1 MASPRLR
8 SGRLH
13 CSLCSA
19 RRNSSVLAL
28 GQKMFDLRIF
38 GLTLSAIVLAC
49 AAVLLACYGSSA
61 EVSESEWEVQRCI
74 WRCLA
79 DSKGADD
86 PRYQA
91 CVGRMCDT
99 THAASARS
107 KAAEYLLREQIAR
120 ACGGKPGSI
129 DPGSVIERDL
139 TGDGRADLIIHHKG
153 ITCKRGGRSAACSSQ
168 GCSANFYVRRGNLL
182 HPTGELDAVE
192 KIRIDDGGMPTV
204 HLALRDG
211 KSSALHWDGR
221 EFRPASASS
230 ATTGH
235 PLDDFLGGLLPEC
248 KGTPEFER
256 FERTLAERYGFDLD
270 GTPVNPT
277 RQVAIP
283 ESVRSFF
290 GGPVATKQAESTKVV
305 VPLSGTFRSLA
316 LTALE
321 FHFGRENGIN
331 ITAVVFA
338 EPIGRVRAV
347 LGRDVSEGA
356 KRLKAAEK
364 ATGVPGEIEII
375 AVEGRV
381 VLLCDI
387 ST

>member
-1 MASPRLR
+1 M
-8 SGRLH
+8 
-13 CSLCSA
+13 
-19 RRNSSVLAL
+19 LAL

-38 GLTLSAIVLAC
+38 GLTLSAVVLAC
-49 AAVLLACYGSSA
+49 AAVLLACNGSSA
-61 EVSESEWEVQRCI
+61 EVSESEWEAQRCI

-79 DSKGADD
+79 DSKGAGD

-99 THAASARS
+99 PHAASARS

-120 ACGGKPGSI
+120 ACGGKTGSI

-153 ITCKRGGRSAACSSQ
+153 ITCKRGGRSALCNAQ
-168 GCSANFYVRRGNLL
+168 GCSTNLYVRRGNLL
-182 HPTGELDAVE
+182 HPVGELDAVE
-192 KIRIDDGGMPTV
+192 KIRIDDGGTSIV

-211 KSSALHWDGR
+211 KSSILQWDGR
-221 EFRPASASS
+221 EFRPASASL

-235 PLDDFLGGLLPEC
+235 PLDGFLGGLLPVC
-248 KGTPEFER
+248 DGSPEFDR
-256 FERTLAERYGFDLD
+256 FRRSLAERYGSNHD
-270 GTPVNPT
+270 GSPIDPERPVP
-277 RQVAIP
+277 IP
-283 ESVRSFF
+283 ELLRPFI
-290 GGPVATKQAESTKVV
+290 GRAIATKESESTKVV
-305 VPLSGTFRSLA
+305 VPLSGMFRSLA
-316 LTALE
+316 VTAME
-321 FHFGRENGIN
+321 FHFGHQNGIN
-331 ITAVVFA
+331 IKAVVFA

-381 VLLCDI
+381 LLLCDL